1 MSSPRAAIDHLLVP
15 VLRSGVLAPAAV
27 WALAAAVL
35 PWICAQRRLRGL
47 KVVIVF
53 AWGAVTAVATATAL
67 GLAARGHGGVLPGEG
82 VLGAVA
88 CGFAALAPDL
98 RDHRYKRD
106 EPADANPELA

>member
-1 MSSPRAAIDHLLVP
+1 MSSPGAAIDHLLIP

-35 PWICAQRRLRGL
+35 PWIRSRRRFPGL
-47 KVVIVF
+47 NVVIVF
-53 AWGAVTAVATATAL
+53 GWGVATAVATAIAL
-67 GLAARGHGGVLPGEG
+67 GVAARGHGVVLPGEG

-98 RDHRYKRD
+98 RDHRHKRD